1 MSSSAPCSSY
11 ASSIGTRYCAAHL
24 EPTAHRIPCRQR
36 RQSAT
41 PRDRPRQRSSCRST
55 NSVVSLPRAPAATPA
70 ALAQGGHGNGLT
82 KLIRYQGAPVKKL
95 RRSWGTVAK
104 LAAERE
110 SKRMGK
116 KVVARATKDGPH
128 IMRHSCCT
136 WLMAAGVDV
145 HEVSGYT
152 GVSVEVLL
160 EVYGHHHTDI
170 QSNAATATGERPRA
184 AGPAHEN
191 GGMIAELLT

>member
-1 MSSSAPCSSY
+1 
-11 ASSIGTRYCAAHL
+11 
-24 EPTAHRIPCRQR
+24 
-36 RQSAT
+36 
-41 PRDRPRQRSSCRST
+41 
-55 NSVVSLPRAPAATPA
+55 VSLPRAPAATPA

-104 LAAERE
+104 LAAKLTAEHE

-145 HEVSGYT
+145 YEVSGYT

-160 EVYGHHHTDI
+160 EVYGHHHPDFR
-170 QSNAATATGERPRA
+170 SNAATATGNQPRP

-191 GGMIAELLT
+191 GGMIAELLA